1 MTQWLQTSFWG
12 LRTRK
17 QRHMFLDA
25 AVLLHGQPLQDLRCA
40 WTAMVQ
46 FDDDLA
52 DDPDTA
58 ACIVD
63 GCLAELVSSSLVS
76 VHKRQQESWSTWGDV
91 KHLVKRCAVLE
102 QSLMCWLPC
111 SHAFDLPLH
120 RCGGLHV
127 MRCMLSRQTP
137 LERGKVDEG
146 QWSTLCWQGLCARQ
160 PAGNGSRDVCTWR
173 GH

>member
-46 FDDDLA
+46 FDDHLA
-52 DDPDTA
+52 DNPDAA

-63 GCLAELVSSSLVS
+63 ECLAELVSSSLVS
-76 VHKRQQESWSTWGDV
+76 VHDKRQEEPWTARLDV
-91 KHLVKRCAVLE
+91 PQAVKR
-102 QSLMCWLPC
+102 
-111 SHAFDLPLH
+111 
-120 RCGGLHV
+120 
-127 MRCMLSRQTP
+127 
-137 LERGKVDEG
+137 
-146 QWSTLCWQGLCARQ
+146 
-160 PAGNGSRDVCTWR
+160 
-173 GH
+173 